1 VSGPDSL
8 PPGAAPSGPALGEVR
23 DLTPEEYAATYADGQ
38 PHHIP
43 DDVLARVEQSI
54 PVPLER
60 RAAPAAL
67 RWMPADSYGGK
78 LTASVVVIHCTESDN
93 NAGTAESLAGPNWFG
108 PGGPATT
115 SAHKMFDRDSGVEMV
130 KRTVVAYHAGPKG
143 NTVGISYE
151 FCGKAGWSAAKWR
164 EAPQLDMLRRAAPHI
179 ADDLRAIGAPAR
191 WLTLTQLAAGQRG
204 LCTHNDVR
212 LALGGT
218 THSDPGPNFPYAEL
232 LTYVQ
237 AATTGG
243 DDLDMDNATLKRL
256 VWEVLM
262 QEDVQTAIA
271 RRVITAELDSPNDK
285 RGKWPLLARIPAMDV
300 QLNAV
305 AAAVEKIRG
314 KVGA

>member
-1 VSGPDSL
+1 MHP
-8 PPGAAPSGPALGEVR
+8 VR
-23 DLTPEEYAATYADGQ
+23 DLTPEEYDATYAGGE

-43 DDVLARVEQSI
+43 DDVLAQVERTVS
-54 PVPLER
+54 VPLER
-60 RAAPAAL
+60 RGAAAPAAL

-78 LTASVVVIHCTESDN
+78 LTATVVVIHCTESDN
-93 NAGTAESLAGPNWFG
+93 LAGTAESLAGPNWFG
-108 PGGPATT
+108 KGGPATT

-130 KRTVVAYHAGPKG
+130 RRTVVAYHAGPKG
-143 NTVGISYE
+143 NTIGISYE
-151 FCGKAGWSAAKWR
+151 LCGRAGWTKAKWR

-232 LTYVQ
+232 LTYVRE
-237 AATTGG
+237 AMTEE
-243 DDLDMDNATLKRL
+243 DDVPYTPDQFKKM

-262 QEDVQTAIA
+262 QDDVQTAIA
-271 RRVITAELDSPNDK
+271 KRVVSQELDSPNDK
-285 RGKWPLLARIPAMDV
+285 RGKWPLVARIPAMDV

-305 AAAVEKIRG
+305 AAAVEKIRA
-314 KVGA
+314 KVGG